1 MTLRFSL
8 LNAQGLI
15 SKRTNKL
22 NSPELQHIFNSS
34 DVVLFTESWT
44 DENSELFVNNFEYFV
59 LNRKLIKQ
67 GSRRNSGGIVLYLRN
82 NFVSNDT
89 LVFTSEDDFLW
100 IKISKSVLF
109 SEKDLYVCLCY
120 VTPDDSSRQSMVE
133 SNIFDRLLDSVAH
146 IENISSNNCSILACG
161 DWNARTSI
169 NPDFVTD
176 DDPVHMSVLP
186 DEYIPDNYLP
196 RFSEDRG
203 HVNQS
208 GTGRKTFPSQK
219 V

>member
-146 IENISSNNCSILACG
+146 IENIASNNCSILACG

-176 DDPVHMSVLP
+176 DDP
-186 DEYIPDNYLP
+186 
-196 RFSEDRG
+196 
-203 HVNQS
+203 
-208 GTGRKTFPSQK
+208 
-219 V
+219 